1 MSYKQYFNGKKI
13 AIIGLGPH
21 GEMIPDIKFLC
32 KNKSIVTVFDMR
44 TESRLKTIVPELS
57 STGIEKCILG
67 KVDAEE
73 LLNFDLIII
82 SPEISKKSIFLKK
95 AIQAEIQVEFPDTLF
110 FKLSPPVTLI
120 GVMGQYGKNSVTM
133 MIYEVLKKSFSE
145 YKDQGLFL
153 INSETDSG
161 VLSHLKKVKKDDVVL
176 VRIQENLLNYYH
188 EMHISPHVAVIT
200 SYIDFSILNFQTY
213 NNFIVAPDEVVDM
226 IKKEKDINSKAKILR
241 TRPGMVPASW
251 KIENKISHYKDNVAL
266 AMQACELFKVEQEK
280 IREVIEDM
288 PVQKGSVEFI
298 KKIDF
303 IEYYNDANSISPES
317 TLSALKSLSNNRN
330 TILILGGAYTGFD
343 YSNIV
348 KEINKY
354 SKIII
359 LLPGS
364 GSLGIRSML
373 ESLNDTT
380 FIQSFSLEEAVVKA
394 KENAVKGDRILFSP
408 AFDAVGIDISRKE
421 RGEKFVKAV
430 RNL

>member
-1 MSYKQYFNGKKI
+1 MSYKEYFNGKKI

-57 STGIEKCILG
+57 SIGIEKCILG
-67 KVDAEE
+67 KVNAEE

-133 MIYEVLKKSFSE
+133 MIYEVLKKSFSG

-153 INSETDSG
+153 INSETYSG

-251 KIENKISHYKDNVAL
+251 KIESKISHHKDNIAL
-266 AMQACELFKVEQEK
+266 AIQTCELFKVEQEE

-354 SKIII
+354 SKMVI

-373 ESLNDTT
+373 ESLKDTT

-394 KENAVKGDRILFSP
+394 KENAVKGDKILFSP

-421 RGEKFVKAV
+421 RGEKFIKVV